1 LSTFSYNLVVV
12 RGGTSMSRWIIVFTI
27 VLFCIKP
34 TIGLAQHTKHTN
46 EWEKLDVV
54 TDQALQ
60 LVKHQKYE
68 DAKKLLSYFS
78 DQFSNVIIHEKTF
91 TMDEIRVITAT
102 YEDAQL
108 ALNASSAS
116 HEERIQAVTKFRLV
130 VDAVQSEHQPLWAEM
145 EDSVMTTFHS
155 LKESVDAGDNQT
167 YQHHLNTF
175 LGKYEVIHPSIKL
188 DLATE
193 DSSRIDSYVTF
204 LDEYR
209 QELLSNDSR
218 MGHMQMMEE
227 ELIKMFKQMKEDDA
241 DPSLIWVM
249 ISTGSIII
257 LTLSYVGWRK
267 YKGDKEKQVSKRR
280 LND

>member
-1 LSTFSYNLVVV
+1 
-12 RGGTSMSRWIIVFTI
+12 MSRWIIIFVI
-27 VLFCIKP
+27 VIFSIRP
-34 TIGLAQHTKHTN
+34 SIGLAGHISQHTD
-46 EWEKLDVV
+46 EWGKLDVV

-91 TMDEIRVITAT
+91 SMDEIRVITAT

-108 ALNASSAS
+108 ALTSTSES
-116 HEERIQAVTKFRLV
+116 HEKRIQSVTKFRLV

-145 EDSVMTTFHS
+145 EDSVMTTFDS
-155 LKESVDAGDNQT
+155 LKEAVNESDKQK
-167 YQHHLNTF
+167 YHHYLNNF
-175 LGKYEVIHPSIKL
+175 LVKYEIIHPSIKL
-188 DLATE
+188 DLPVV
-193 DSSRIDSYVTF
+193 DSQRIDSYVSY
-204 LDEYR
+204 LDKYR
-209 QELLSNDSR
+209 NELLSNDSR
-218 MGHMQMMEE
+218 MDHMQAMEDD
-227 ELIKMFKQMKEDDA
+227 LIKMFKQMNEDDA

-267 YKGDKEKQVSKRR
+267 YKGDKEKKAFRR
-280 LND
+280 RQND